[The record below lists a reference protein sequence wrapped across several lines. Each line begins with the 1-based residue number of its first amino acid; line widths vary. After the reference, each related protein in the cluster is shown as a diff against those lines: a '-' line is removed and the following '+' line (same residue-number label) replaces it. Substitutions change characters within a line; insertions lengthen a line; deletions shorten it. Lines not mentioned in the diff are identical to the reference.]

1 MYITSNLTYCTGVHT
16 IDAYRCFSYIC
27 IPCGEDKL
35 KINLTGNVSLH
46 TFRALLFVAH
56 GVGEHMGRYSE
67 LIEVLIQNGILVFGH
82 DQGKTTAHIS
92 NITS

>member
-1 MYITSNLTYCTGVHT
+1 
-16 IDAYRCFSYIC
+16 
-27 IPCGEDKL
+27 
-35 KINLTGNVSLH
+35 
-46 TFRALLFVAH
+46 
-56 GVGEHMGRYSE
+56 MGRYSE

>member
-1 MYITSNLTYCTGVHT
+1 ML
-16 IDAYRCFSYIC
+16 IDTFLHAYHVEKISL
-27 IPCGEDKL
+27 KL
-35 KINLTGNVSLH
+35 NYRKCLIK
-46 TFRALLFVAH
+46 FRALLFVAH

-92 NITS
+92 SVNS